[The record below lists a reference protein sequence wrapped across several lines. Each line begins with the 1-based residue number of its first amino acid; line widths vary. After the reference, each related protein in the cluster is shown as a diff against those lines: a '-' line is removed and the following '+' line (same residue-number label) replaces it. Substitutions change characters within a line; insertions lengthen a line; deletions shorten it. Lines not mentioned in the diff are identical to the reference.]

1 MPSVWM
7 PVGAKREIPVS
18 LARHSLT
25 GLDAAAGRSEAKIP
39 IHREQARLAAA
50 AGRSEAKIPIH
61 REQARLFSRTGPSG
75 PPDKPT
81 LFIFSGSFV
90 SMHYI
95 NSDDPTHKPLILLP
109 RLFLIS

>member
-1 MPSVWM
+1 MIISLTPRIEIFRPSVWM

-39 IHREQARLAAA
+39 IHREQARL
-50 AGRSEAKIPIH
+50 
-61 REQARLFSRTGPSG
+61 FSRTGPSG
-75 PPDKPT
+75 PPDKPI
-81 LFIFSGSFV
+81 LFIFSGSFD

>member
-1 MPSVWM
+1 MIISLTPRIEIFRPSVWM

-25 GLDAAAGRSEAKIP
+25 GLAAAAGRSEAKIP

-61 REQARLFSRTGPSG
+61 REQARLARR
-75 PPDKPT
+75 
-81 LFIFSGSFV
+81 
-90 SMHYI
+90 I
-95 NSDDPTHKPLILLP
+95 NP
-109 RLFLIS
+109 